1 MEVSRETHLKLAFFL
16 WGLVGTGLLIAGGV
30 FLFGGRTMSEL
41 DARYATGGPGIAEV
55 IGLII
60 ALAIGFAKGNFVL
73 PKVAKK
79 NIARI
84 EQLPEKSPFYMTFS
98 LKSWLLILVMILI
111 GRTIRFLGAPPL
123 VIGVI
128 YVAVG
133 FALALGSRSYLAAP
147 SFPLEKKA
155 SS

>member
-1 MEVSRETHLKLAFFL
+1 MEVSRETHLKLAFLL
-16 WGLVGTGLLIAGGV
+16 WGLVGTGLLIAGGI

-41 DARYATGGPGIAEV
+41 DPAKGTPGMAEG
-55 IGLII
+55 IGLLI
-60 ALAIGFAKGNFVL
+60 ALIFGFAKGNFVL
-73 PKVAKK
+73 PKVAQK

-84 EQLPEKSPFYMTFS
+84 EQLPERSPFYMTFS

-111 GRTIRFLGAPPL
+111 GRTIRFLGAPSL

-133 FALALGSRSYLAAP
+133 FALALGSRSYLTTP
-147 SFPLEKKA
+147 TVRSLEKKV
-155 SS
+155 S